1 MTLARTRINFLAVGV
16 FALVLVGT
24 QKSPAS
30 AATPPAT
37 PPDVPQAK
45 PSPLLAVMKG
55 ELDRSFKTLSTQ
67 DPAAYYIGYTIT
79 DHATRRG
86 FRLQRRAAFQ
96 RREPQSL
103 AGSWGPHR
111 QLRSRYTHRL
121 VNVSPRMAGREQP
134 CRSTM
139 IRKSC
144 AAKSGWKRTSS
155 KIRRRMADQDQNRPR
170 G

>member
-67 DPAAYYIGYTIT
+67 DPRLTISVT
-79 DHATRRG
+79 
-86 FRLQRRAAFQ
+86 
-96 RREPQSL
+96 
-103 AGSWGPHR
+103 
-111 QLRSRYTHRL
+111 RSRTRNAPRFPAPTARCFPAARNRNRWLEVGVRTGNYDLDNTHKIGERQSQ
-121 VNVSPRMAGREQP
+121 NWRAGNSR
-134 CRSTM
+134 
-139 IRKSC
+139 
-144 AAKSGWKRTSS
+144 
-155 KIRRRMADQDQNRPR
+155 ADRQ
-170 G
+170 